1 MNLNENNIQAP
12 FQYKISENTF
22 ELKTVSG
29 GFYLDTDNVQVKVFS
44 GQRLFCADIGY
55 AVDGAVKEMEFLIDD
70 IKVYPQVLESLKDLQ
85 AVEVKDNEVYLI
97 RNELDFKSIVFFP
110 PSDLNKKFDFT
121 ITTYSSTFS
130 SFMFDDIA
138 KKLNT
143 LDINYPIKNY
153 YENTDYKINDIIK
166 YNGYLYRV
174 FKDFT
179 GDSTDYYIKTNCN
192 LITPFK
198 KLELNN
204 SYKVNELIEYNNN
217 FFIVQKDFLYQKS
230 LGVLTNLNGLLKPLQ
245 DIIIWFDGISK
256 IYKNQIV
263 IKDNFSYIVLE
274 DIENPVWGN
283 IQSKLDYLNKASNT
297 FYDDSNSSF
306 GNNTNT
312 VQKAIE
318 KLKSNKQDSLI
329 VGNNINLNGN
339 TISVD
344 GGTSK
349 EYIIDNSYFINDL
362 IIKDDRIYK
371 ANEDF
376 IASDFNIDIGKL
388 TLISSGGGGA
398 SAAIDVSFDNSNSNL
413 EYFSGYDFP
422 KYKKTIP
429 NTINLV
435 LSNGTSN
442 YNASIVKQ
450 SDGSY
455 RLKCNISN
463 FNISGGYFS
472 LSIKNVNNLS
482 NIYQRLSFLSQ
493 FFNIQT
499 IYTTI
504 DSLNYINLEASEC
517 VISSLNFSLKF
528 ALIYSDYNK
537 SLDLIIKIDSSSIQS
552 GSYNITL
559 NIKNRVL
566 KPEDRNI
573 FAYSDPFMGTQ
584 NIMDNYILSLSQNN
598 SSIKLTGSYTLKQ
611 GAGLCLGFYSP
622 IIEKYFNVSDTTVSF
637 QNTSGITSSSGK
649 AIKFGFYKNSSAGT
663 DKPLYLLFLM
673 YQDDTDLQVGEKI
686 TFNLAP
692 SKNSTLNPI
701 YQDPRNVQQAIET
714 IVNDKIP
721 DVYDYSGT
729 ETLTN
734 KIAKVDGVEYP
745 VYRRC
750 FEVDYQFIGDGEQHY
765 VKVLTI
771 KGTCINY
778 FAVIIANT
786 NTETMVPTY
795 DGNNIYR
802 FLTNRSGIQIAYKT
816 KISSFV
822 KYRGFG
828 EYIKTYI

>member
-1 MNLNENNIQAP
+1 M
-12 FQYKISENTF
+12 
-22 ELKTVSG
+22 
-29 GFYLDTDNVQVKVFS
+29 
-44 GQRLFCADIGY
+44 
-55 AVDGAVKEMEFLIDD
+55 
-70 IKVYPQVLESLKDLQ
+70 
-85 AVEVKDNEVYLI
+85 
-97 RNELDFKSIVFFP
+97 
-110 PSDLNKKFDFT
+110 
-121 ITTYSSTFS
+121 
-130 SFMFDDIA
+130 
-138 KKLNT
+138 
-143 LDINYPIKNY
+143 
-153 YENTDYKINDIIK
+153 
-166 YNGYLYRV
+166 
-174 FKDFT
+174 
-179 GDSTDYYIKTNCN
+179 
-192 LITPFK
+192 
-198 KLELNN
+198 
-204 SYKVNELIEYNNN
+204 
-217 FFIVQKDFLYQKS
+217 
-230 LGVLTNLNGLLKPLQ
+230 
-245 DIIIWFDGISK
+245 
-256 IYKNQIV
+256 
-263 IKDNFSYIVLE
+263 
-274 DIENPVWGN
+274 
-283 IQSKLDYLNKASNT
+283 
-297 FYDDSNSSF
+297 
-306 GNNTNT
+306 
-312 VQKAIE
+312 
-318 KLKSNKQDSLI
+318 
-329 VGNNINLNGN
+329 
-339 TISVD
+339 
-344 GGTSK
+344 
-349 EYIIDNSYFINDL
+349 
-362 IIKDDRIYK
+362 
-371 ANEDF
+371 
-376 IASDFNIDIGKL
+376 
-388 TLISSGGGGA
+388 
-398 SAAIDVSFDNSNSNL
+398 
-413 EYFSGYDFP
+413 SGYDFP

-429 NTINLV
+429 NTINIV
-435 LSNGTSN
+435 LSDGTN
-442 YNASIVKQ
+442 DYNASIVKQ

-499 IYTTI
+499 NYTTLE
-504 DSLNYINLEASEC
+504 SLNYANLSSDEC

-584 NIMDNYILSLSQNN
+584 DIMDNYILSLSQNN

-611 GAGLCLGFYSP
+611 GAGLIIGFYSP
-622 IIEKYFNVSDTTVSF
+622 IIENYFNVSNTTVSF

-686 TFNLAP
+686 TFNLTP

-701 YQDPRNVQQAIET
+701 YQNVTNVQQAIET

-734 KIAKVDGVEYP
+734 KIVKVDGVEYP
-745 VYRRC
+745 VYRKC
-750 FEVDYQFIGDGEQHY
+750 CDVDYQFIADGEQHY
-765 VKVLTI
+765 VKILTF

-778 FAVIIANT
+778 FAVIISSSGM
-786 NTETMVPTY
+786 ETMVPTY

-802 FLTNRSGIQIAYKT
+802 FLTSIDRVQIAYKT
-816 KISSFV
+816 KVSSFV

>member
-12 FQYKISENTF
+12 FQYKISDKTF

-29 GFYLDTDNVQVKVFS
+29 GFSLNTDNVQVKVFS

-55 AVDGAVKEMEFLIDD
+55 AVDGAVEEMEFLIDD

-429 NTINLV
+429 NTINIV
-435 LSNGTSN
+435 LSDGTN
-442 YNASIVKQ
+442 DYNASIVKQ

-584 NIMDNYILSLSQNN
+584 DIMDNYILSLSQNN

-611 GAGLCLGFYSP
+611 GAGLIIGFYSP
-622 IIEKYFNVSDTTVSF
+622 IIENYFNVSNTTVSF

-701 YQDPRNVQQAIET
+701 YQSVSNVQQAIET

-750 FEVDYQFIGDGEQHY
+750 FDVDYQFIGDGEQHY
-765 VKVLTI
+765 VKVLTF

-778 FAVIIANT
+778 FAVIISSSGM
-786 NTETMVPTY
+786 ETMVPTY

-802 FLTNRSGIQIAYKT
+802 FLTSRSRIQIAYKT
-816 KISSFV
+816 KVSSFV